1 LAYYIEKGITTMSLG
16 DNKALVRQVIEYWN
30 QRDLQA
36 FFNVL
41 AHEYVEHLPI
51 GDVSLE
57 HLKKYA
63 HTFFTTFPD
72 IQITLKYIVAERDKV
87 AVLVN
92 WKATHCGENV
102 GIPATGKKIDI
113 AVAFLVKIVAN
124 KWVEFWNVTDV
135 GLIKQLGKMP
145 EY

>member
-63 HTFFTTFPD
+63 HTFFTAFPD
-72 IQITLKYIVAERDKV
+72 IQITLKYIVAEGDKV

-92 WKATHCGENV
+92 WKATHCGEYM

>member
-30 QRDLQA
+30 HRDLQA

-63 HTFFTTFPD
+63 HTFFTAFPD
-72 IQITLKYIVAERDKV
+72 IQITLKYIVAEGDKV

-92 WKATHCGENV
+92 WKATHCGEYM